1 MESRVEDRER
11 RGFFSQLWTIALS
24 LMGCLAAVV
33 GIGFLYPVA
42 RRKPPALFVCL
53 ESEIK
58 GEEPL
63 AIKDTM
69 GRNVLLMRK
78 DSGELLALGTICP
91 HLGCTVYYRPKKKIF
106 ECPCHQG
113 IFDSEGNP
121 ISGPPENPLYQY
133 PTEVREG
140 KVFVQFTRL

>member
-1 MESRVEDRER
+1 MASRVEDRER

-58 GEEPL
+58 DGEPL
-63 AIKDTM
+63 AIKDTI
-69 GRNVLLMRK
+69 GRKMF
-78 DSGELLALGTICP
+78 
-91 HLGCTVYYRPKKKIF
+91 Y
-106 ECPCHQG
+106 
-113 IFDSEGNP
+113 
-121 ISGPPENPLYQY
+121 
-133 PTEVREG
+133 
-140 KVFVQFTRL
+140 